1 MPRAEERRWLVV
13 YTKPLNEKKV
23 HERLVQRGV
32 EAYLPLKEEMR
43 QWSDRKKKVQT
54 PLIPSVVFAKM
65 IPSEATHLYEVNGV
79 KNVLRHLGKPA
90 VVQDWE
96 ILNLKLLLQEQ
107 VWEEVEGETLTLG
120 DWVVVETGPFQGAA
134 GRVVRLQN
142 ESRVCLTLEHV
153 GKAYVVSVPQHS
165 LRLK

>member
-1 MPRAEERRWLVV
+1 
-13 YTKPLNEKKV
+13 
-23 HERLVQRGV
+23 
-32 EAYLPLKEEMR
+32 
-43 QWSDRKKKVQT
+43 
-54 PLIPSVVFAKM
+54 
-65 IPSEATHLYEVNGV
+65 
-79 KNVLRHLGKPA
+79 LGKPA

-120 DWVVVETGPFQGAA
+120 DWVVVETGPFQGAV
-134 GRVVRLQN
+134 GRVMRLEN